1 MRIACL
7 HTAASNIG
15 IFEQAAKR
23 LALPAGQLHHVV
35 HGSLLEE
42 AEKQGGITQAITSQ
56 TLRIITGLLDDADAV
71 LVTCS
76 TLGTIADAAQSSFSK
91 PVLRTDRALAEQAL
105 ESGPSV
111 TVLCT
116 APTTLQPTTDL
127 FHQVFA
133 DTSIKPDIR
142 LIDKAWDVFR
152 SGDSATYN
160 RIIADAAEI
169 AYQQGTQLVVLAQTS
184 MTGASELINHE
195 RKVLD
200 APTAALLRI
209 TAEV

>member
-105 ESGPSV
+105 ESGLSV

-184 MTGASELINHE
+184 MAGASELINHE

>member
-7 HTAASNIG
+7 HTAASNIDV
-15 IFEQAAKR
+15 FEQAANR
-23 LALPAGQLHHVV
+23 LALQDGQLHHVV
-35 HGSLLEE
+35 HPELLEL
-42 AEKQGGITQAITSQ
+42 AEQQGGITPEITSR
-56 TLRIITGLLDDADAV
+56 TLRIIETLLDEADAV

-76 TLGTIADAAQSSFSK
+76 TLGTIADAAQGSFAK

-105 ESGPSV
+105 QSGQSV

-127 FHQVFA
+127 FRQVFV
-133 DTSIKPDIR
+133 DTPITPDIR
-142 LIDKAWDVFR
+142 LIDKAWDAFR
-152 SGDSATYN
+152 SGESAIYN
-160 RIIADAAEI
+160 RMIADAAET
-169 AYQQGTQLVVLAQTS
+169 AYQQGAQLVVLAQTS
-184 MTGASELINHE
+184 MAGASALISCE
-195 RKVLD
+195 RKILD

>member
-7 HTAASNIG
+7 HTATSNID
-15 IFEQAAKR
+15 IFEQAASR

-35 HGSLLEE
+35 QSNLLEE
-42 AEKQGGITQAITSQ
+42 AEKQGGITQAISNE
-56 TLRIITGLLDDADAV
+56 TLRIITELLEDADAV

-76 TLGTIADAAQSSFSK
+76 TLGTIADAAQCSFNK

-105 ESGPSV
+105 ESDLSV

-127 FHQVFA
+127 FRQVFA
-133 DTSIKPDIR
+133 DTPITPDIR

-160 RIIADAAEI
+160 RIIADAAET
-169 AYQQGTQLVVLAQTS
+169 AYQQGAQLVVLAQTS
-184 MTGASELINHE
+184 MADAKALISRE
-195 RKVLD
+195 RTVLD
-200 APTAALLRI
+200 APTAALLQI
-209 TAEV
+209 TTKV

>member
-15 IFEQAAKR
+15 IFEQAASR

-35 HGSLLEE
+35 KSNLLEE
-42 AEKQGGITQAITSQ
+42 AEKHGDITQTISSQ
-56 TLRIITGLLDDADAV
+56 TLRIITELLENADAV

-76 TLGTIADAAQSSFSK
+76 TLGTIADAAQSSFNK

-105 ESGPSV
+105 ESGLSV

-127 FHQVFA
+127 FRQVFA
-133 DTSIKPDIR
+133 DTPITPDIR
-142 LIDKAWDVFR
+142 LIDKAWDIFR

-160 RIIADAAEI
+160 RMIADAAET
-169 AYQQGTQLVVLAQTS
+169 AYQQGAQLVVLAQTS
-184 MTGASELINHE
+184 MADASALISPE

>member
-15 IFEQAAKR
+15 IFEQAASR

-35 HGSLLEE
+35 QSSLLEE
-42 AEKQGGITQAITSQ
+42 AEKQGGITPAISSQ
-56 TLRIITGLLDDADAV
+56 TLRIITELLEDADAV

-76 TLGTIADAAQSSFSK
+76 TLGTIADAAQSSFNK

-105 ESGPSV
+105 ESGLSV

-127 FHQVFA
+127 FRQVFA
-133 DTSIKPDIR
+133 NVSVTPDIR
-142 LIDKAWDVFR
+142 LIDKAWDIFR

-160 RIIADAAEI
+160 RMIADAAET
-169 AYQQGTQLVVLAQTS
+169 ACQKSTQLVVLAQTS
-184 MTGASELINHE
+184 MADAAALISPE

>member
-7 HTAASNIG
+7 HTATSNID
-15 IFEQAAKR
+15 IFEQAASR

-35 HGSLLEE
+35 QSNLLEE
-42 AEKQGGITQAITSQ
+42 AEKQGGITQAISNE
-56 TLRIITGLLDDADAV
+56 TLSIITELLEDTDAV

-76 TLGTIADAAQSSFSK
+76 TLGTIADEAQSSFNK

-105 ESGPSV
+105 ESGLSV

-133 DTSIKPDIR
+133 NASVTPDIR
-142 LIDKAWDVFR
+142 LIDKARDVFR

-160 RIIADAAEI
+160 RMIADAAEN
-169 AYQQGTQLVVLAQTS
+169 AYQQGAQLVVLAQTS
-184 MTGASELINHE
+184 MADAKALISRE

>member
-15 IFEQAAKR
+15 IFEQAASR

-35 HGSLLEE
+35 QSSLLEE
-42 AEKQGGITQAITSQ
+42 AEKQGGITPAISSQ
-56 TLRIITGLLDDADAV
+56 TLRIITELLEDADAV

-76 TLGTIADAAQSSFSK
+76 TLGTIADAAQSSFNK

-105 ESGPSV
+105 ESGLSV

-127 FHQVFA
+127 FRQVFA
-133 DTSIKPDIR
+133 NVSVTPDIR
-142 LIDKAWDVFR
+142 LIDKAWDIFR

-160 RIIADAAEI
+160 RMIADAAET
-169 AYQQGTQLVVLAQTS
+169 ACQKSTQLVVLAQTS
-184 MTGASELINHE
+184 MADAAALISPE

-200 APTAALLRI
+200 APTEALLRI

>member
-7 HTAASNIG
+7 HTATSNID
-15 IFEQAAKR
+15 IFEQAANR

-35 HGSLLEE
+35 QSNLLEE
-42 AEKQGGITQAITSQ
+42 TEKQGGITQAISNE
-56 TLRIITGLLDDADAV
+56 TLRIITELLEDADAV

-76 TLGTIADAAQSSFSK
+76 TLGNIADTAQSSFNK

-105 ESGPSV
+105 ESGLSV

-127 FHQVFA
+127 FRQAFA
-133 DTSIKPDIR
+133 NASVTPDIR

-160 RIIADAAEI
+160 RMIADAAET
-169 AYQQGTQLVVLAQTS
+169 AHQQGAQLVVLAQTS
-184 MTGASELINHE
+184 MAGTKALISRE

-209 TAEV
+209 REEV